1 MTGFDLSVAAA
12 VLRFTE
18 AFNYDVV
25 HNGLIITAVVVN
37 HDDRTIELVTE

>member
-1 MTGFDLSVAAA
+1 MTGLELFGGANLPV
-12 VLRFTE
+12 E
-18 AFNYDVV
+18 AFDYDVV